1 MRKVKRNPMKLIN
14 SFFELDSIWK
24 KFGISSPDDLRAL
37 TKELTLRNEVPES
50 VKKEFETI
58 KDLIIHS
65 YSKYRFLDSA
75 CGKALF
81 TFEMALKK
89 RYEEI
94 EGSKCQKGLPKLITW
109 AIKNN
114 LFEEE
119 EHQIRSL
126 KDLRD
131 KSAHPEDW
139 KLLGNLSLCI
149 IIRIKNII
157 NGLYEDSELTRSR
170 KSEYDRINKILKSF
184 NDNGAI
190 LDINTQGFIVFL
202 SQLVFYDNIHSPAI
216 YYFLFYPIFD
226 LTISEYKRVDVS
238 PPVIFKTKSYS
249 RKLGEM
255 HFFGFSKDEKIILTL
270 IEKSKDKDRFN
281 KWMKQFKEHKFPIRN
296 EIQYRIAKIKNY
308 LQDKAFKISI
318 VNNEESQ

>member
-1 MRKVKRNPMKLIN
+1 MKSTN
-14 SFFELDSIWK
+14 SFFKLDSIWK

-65 YSKYRFLDSA
+65 YSNYRFLDSA
-75 CGKALF
+75 YDKTLF

-109 AIKNN
+109 AIKGN

-131 KSAHPEDW
+131 KSAHPEEW
-139 KLLGNLSLCI
+139 KLLGNLSLYM

-157 NGLYEDSELTRSR
+157 NGLYEDLELRRIR
-170 KSEYDRINKILKSF
+170 KLEYNQINKILKSF

-190 LDINTQGFIVFL
+190 LEINTQVFIVFL
-202 SQLVFYDNIHSPAI
+202 SQLVFYDNIHSPAF
-216 YYFLFYPIFD
+216 YYILFYPIFD
-226 LTISEYKRVDVS
+226 LTITEDNRVDIPLPFVYRA
-238 PPVIFKTKSYS
+238 IRYS
-249 RKLGEM
+249 RKLKEIK
-255 HFFGFSKDEKIILTL
+255 FIGFLKDEMLKLTL
-270 IEKSKDKDRFN
+270 IGISQDKDRFS
-281 KWMKQFKEHKFPIRN
+281 KWMNRFNEHEFPLMS
-296 EIQYRIAKIKNY
+296 EIQYRIAEIENF
-308 LQDKAFKISI
+308 LWDKVFGNFKK
-318 VNNEESQ
+318 